1 MIRDRLKRAAR
12 RAALKA
18 FGMEEQAEERDKSW
32 HAETQVV
39 SDADLDRS
47 VIPKVMAGSGDTPGP
62 NHKTQIGR
70 TWVAAQL
77 TAGVPPFFVDI
88 RSPEECAGGVLPG
101 AILLPGEQLKTR
113 LDVLP
118 EQNIRVTIYDQ
129 TGGNDSDTLAAWL
142 REQGWGLSRQLK
154 GGYLEWVENKEL
166 IDLPEPPE
174 GGQFRVGDAVK
185 LTDGNTGRVQKA
197 SAGPTYTILKDDGAV
212 IETDEDGIER

>member
-39 SDADLDRS
+39 SDAELDRS

-101 AILLPGEQLKTR
+101 AILLPGDQLKTR

-129 TGGNDSDTLAAWL
+129 TGGNDSDVLAAWL

-185 LTDGNTGRVQKA
+185 LTDGNTGRVQNA
-197 SAGPTYTILKDDGAV
+197 SAGPKYTILQDDGAV